1 MQTTHSVLMVRPAA
15 FKGNPETRLSNS
27 FQKTLSQV
35 PDVSELARTAFDGY
49 VTALE
54 EAGVNVKVIDEDTA
68 RDTPDSLFPNNWI
81 AMMGDGTIY
90 TFPMEAKN
98 RRRERR
104 QDIIADLTQDYIV
117 NRRIDL
123 SVFEEKGLYLEGTG
137 SLILD
142 HDHRI
147 AYACRS
153 SRSSEVAAKEFE
165 RISGYRM
172 HWFNAYD
179 RHQQPV
185 YHTNVMM
192 SLGKKYAIVCLES
205 LSSGAERQRLL
216 ASLQRTG
223 KEVIDVTWRQ
233 MEAFVCNVIEL
244 KDCHG
249 QPVYA
254 MSGRAWASFTPEQQ
268 QKISDYA
275 RLALA
280 PIDIIEDLGG
290 GGARCMVAEIFLEK
304 KIPVPE
310 TCNHY

>member
-1 MQTTHSVLMVRPAA
+1 MVRPAA
-15 FKGNPETRLSNS
+15 FRGNPETRLSNY
-27 FQKTLSQV
+27 FQKTLS
-35 PDVSELARTAFDGY
+35 PTSDVAELARSAFDGY
-49 VTALE
+49 VRALE
-54 EAGVNVKVIDEDTA
+54 EAGVNVNVIDEVPDQ
-68 RDTPDSLFPNNWI
+68 DTPDSLFPNNWI
-81 AMMGDGTIY
+81 AMMEDGTIY

-104 QDIIADLTQDYIV
+104 LDIIAELTRDYVVI
-117 NRRIDL
+117 RRVDL

-142 HDHRI
+142 HDNRV

-153 SRSSEVAAKEFE
+153 SRSSEVTAKEFE

-172 HWFNAYD
+172 HWFNAQD

-192 SLGKKYAIVCLES
+192 SVGKKFAIVCLQS
-205 LSSGAERQRLL
+205 LASGAERQRLL
-216 ASLQRTG
+216 ASLQRGG
-223 KEVIDVTWRQ
+223 KEVIDVTWSQ
-233 MEAFVCNVIEL
+233 MEAFACNVIEL
-244 KDCHG
+244 KDSHG

-254 MSGRAWASFTPEQQ
+254 MSTRAWASFTPAQQ
-268 QKISDYA
+268 EKISDYA
-275 RLALA
+275 RLVLA

-304 KIPVPE
+304 KIA
-310 TCNHY
+310 YS